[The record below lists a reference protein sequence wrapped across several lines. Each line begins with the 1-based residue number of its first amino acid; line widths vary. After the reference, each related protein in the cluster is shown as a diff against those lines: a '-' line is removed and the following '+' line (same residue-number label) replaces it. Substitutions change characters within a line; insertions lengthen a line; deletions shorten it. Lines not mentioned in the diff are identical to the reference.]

1 MAAKT
6 VQTGE
11 QCAPMDTVSPKS
23 SFQLVSEPLSDP
35 DNANVFRFETS
46 SGTRMNRE
54 QSGLRRNARRNVRG
68 DEFSDALAS
77 ERIGILYQIHEFGC
91 MVAVNQA
98 VPIVGFLYGKE
109 RGY

>member
-11 QCAPMDTVSPKS
+11 KCAPMDAISPKS
-23 SFQLVSEPLSDP
+23 SFQLASELRSDP
-35 DNANVFRFETS
+35 DDANIFRFEAS

-54 QSGLRRNARRNVRG
+54 QPGLRRNARRNVRG
-68 DEFSDALAS
+68 NELPDALSS
-77 ERIGILYQIHEFGC
+77 ERIGILHQIHEFGC
-91 MVAVNQA
+91 TVAVNQA
-98 VPIVGFLYGKE
+98 VPIVGFFDGEE